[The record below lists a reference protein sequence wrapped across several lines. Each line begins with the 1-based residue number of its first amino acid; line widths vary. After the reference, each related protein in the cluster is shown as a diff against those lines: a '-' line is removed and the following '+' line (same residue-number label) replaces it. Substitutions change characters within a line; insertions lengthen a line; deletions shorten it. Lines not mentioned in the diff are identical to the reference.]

1 MKIGITGCAGRMGQM
16 LVREVLLADDCTLA
30 GGTEGPGHTAL
41 GQDVA
46 QTAGLEAC
54 GLAISD
60 NSEALFAASDA
71 VIDFTIAEVT
81 ESHARFP
88 KKYSTNLILGTTGH
102 DGSQLAAIEAAAA
115 CAPIVKAMNFSVG
128 VNVLFALTKQLA
140 GALDENFDIEIVEMH
155 HRFKVDAP
163 SGTARSLAEASGR
176 TPLTHGRQGHT
187 GERPRGGIGMH
198 ALRGGDVAGEHT
210 FYLAGPGERL
220 QLGHLATSRAT
231 FAEGAIRAARWLR
244 GKPAGVY
251 TMRDVLGL

>member
-1 MKIGITGCAGRMGQM
+1 MRAGVNGAAGRMGQL
-16 LVREVLLADDCTLA
+16 LVQLLGDDL
-30 GGTEGPGHTAL
+30 H
-41 GQDVA
+41 
-46 QTAGLEAC
+46 
-54 GLAISD
+54 S
-60 NSEALFAASDA
+60 ASDRGELSPEVHA
-71 VIDFTIAEVT
+71 DAEVIIDFSLPEGT
-81 ESHARFP
+81 ARLLELYP
-88 KKYSTNLILGTTGH
+88 DTPLVIGTTGL
-102 DGSQLAAIEAAAA
+102 SEATQQAIAQHR
-115 CAPIVKAMNFSVG
+115 APVVWANNYSTGVTVLLDLVQRASKA
-128 VNVLFALTKQLA
+128 LPDYDL
-140 GALDENFDIEIVEMH
+140 EIVEMH

-210 FYLAGPGERL
+210 VYLAGPGERL